1 MKVNPKIKEFLNEI
15 TKEAINFGNTPIGG
29 PKRNIIRKYI
39 RFFKENLTEEE
50 QIYLIYCLLELN
62 HYKNLIIDPEHL
74 NTIYNIKFKGYT
86 VIAIIT
92 ITSVFIVF
100 GIILNEDVFNKLKNF
115 AEVIIRILLF

>member
-15 TKEAINFGNTPIGG
+15 TKEAINFGNTPIG
-29 PKRNIIRKYI
+29 PKRNILRKYI

-50 QIYLIYCLLELN
+50 QIYLIYYLLELN

-100 GIILNEDVFNKLKNF
+100 GIILNEDVFNKLKSF